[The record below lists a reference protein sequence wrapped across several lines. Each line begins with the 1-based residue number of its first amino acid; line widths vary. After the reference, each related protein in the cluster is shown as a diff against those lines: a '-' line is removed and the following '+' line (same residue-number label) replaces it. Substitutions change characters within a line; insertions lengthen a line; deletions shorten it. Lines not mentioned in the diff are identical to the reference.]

1 MRRPF
6 ARHGRRAYQEFCTM
20 HALFPHGFTGQPE
33 IDEAYDP
40 FRRAADAAA
49 SNRHFAERSEEARRT
64 LAYRPAVP
72 YGPTRAETLDIF
84 PAAQP
89 GAPVFFFIHGGYWRA
104 RAARDFSC
112 VAFGPQAMGF
122 TTVVIDYAL
131 CPAVTLDEIV
141 RQVRAAA
148 AWTLRHIAE
157 HHGDPRRIVIGGSSA
172 GGHLGAMLLTTRW
185 QHDYG
190 LPDDPFAGAVL
201 LSGLYDIA
209 PLRYS
214 YLQPLIQLDEGLV
227 RRNSPMHLV
236 RPSTTPMLLAWG
248 DAEQPAFAQ
257 QSQGLHEA
265 WQQAGNRSEL
275 LALPGADHFQA
286 VVPLED
292 ANSVLCR
299 AVQRFAGG

>member
-1 MRRPF
+1 MAF
-6 ARHGRRAYQEFCTM
+6 T
-20 HALFPHGFTGQPE
+20 FPHGFATQQE

-64 LAYRPAVP
+64 LPHRVNVP
-72 YGPTRAETLDIF
+72 YGPTLAETLDIF

-104 RAARDFSC
+104 RAARDFHC
-112 VAFGPQAMGF
+112 VALGPQAMGF

-131 CPAVTLDEIV
+131 CPTVTLDELV

-148 AWTLRHIAE
+148 AWTVRRIAE

-185 QHDYG
+185 REDYG

-214 YLQPLIQLDEGLV
+214 YLQPLIQLDEGIV
-227 RRNSPMHLV
+227 RRNSPLHLV
-236 RPSTTPMLLAWG
+236 RPSATPLLLAWG
-248 DAEQPAFAQ
+248 GAEQDAFAQ
-257 QSQGLHEA
+257 QSQGLHAA
-265 WQQAGNRSEL
+265 WQRAGNRSEL
-275 LALPGADHFQA
+275 LTLPGADHFQA
-286 VVPLED
+286 VVPLEQPD
-292 ANSVLCR
+292 SALCQ
-299 AVQRFAGG
+299 AVQEMAQQEPGRGG